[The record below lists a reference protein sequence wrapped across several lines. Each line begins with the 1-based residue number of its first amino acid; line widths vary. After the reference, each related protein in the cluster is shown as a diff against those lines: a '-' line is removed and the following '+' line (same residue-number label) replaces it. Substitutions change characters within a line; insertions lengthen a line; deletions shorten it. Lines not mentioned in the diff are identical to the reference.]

1 MAAAGVTFFLHVVH
15 IAVGCELAIAADDAA
30 AGKRGEPEESN
41 KTAHDD
47 PLCGGVE
54 QFLCPC
60 QCLHSAK
67 RSPGANR
74 TDSVFSSN
82 FCMLPRTRRFG
93 TSRPARVPEATII
106 NFLRRLTN

>member
-1 MAAAGVTFFLHVVH
+1 MAVARLAFFLHVVH
-15 IAVGCELAIAADDAA
+15 IAVGRELAIAANDAA

-60 QCLHSAK
+60 QRLHSAK
-67 RSPGANR
+67 RSPRANR

-82 FCMLPRTRRFG
+82 FCMVPGTCRFV
-93 TSRPARVPEATII
+93 TSRPAHVPEATIV
-106 NFLRRLTN
+106 NFLTRLTN